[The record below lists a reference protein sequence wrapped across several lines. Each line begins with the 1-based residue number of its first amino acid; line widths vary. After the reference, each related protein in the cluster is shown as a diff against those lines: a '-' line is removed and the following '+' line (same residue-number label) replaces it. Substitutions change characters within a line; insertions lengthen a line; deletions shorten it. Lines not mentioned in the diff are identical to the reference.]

1 MGKGFFISKVVAVV
15 CVVVAISAVAT
26 IIALSV
32 VYAQEKSKN
41 QETPA
46 TATTATTAGPG
57 TQTTTPS
64 TPKEPWQHYRLPDSL
79 SPISYN
85 VTLWPRLTPK
95 PDGLYIF
102 SGYSTV
108 LFTCVNE
115 TDLILIHS
123 NKLNFTMFDG
133 YHAQLK
139 AVDGASAPQ
148 LKKSWLEVPTQY
160 LVIQLSS
167 PMQAGSTYEL
177 FTEFVG
183 ELADDLGGFYRSEYY
198 EDGVLKYELLFLLSL
213 SSWHDSNDQSVASWT
228 SPLLFLKFKWQNVKL
243 RL

>member
-167 PMQAGSTYEL
+167 PLQAGSTYEL

-183 ELADDLGGFYRSEYY
+183 ELADDLGGFYRSEYN

-213 SSWHDSNDQSVASWT
+213 SSWHDS
-228 SPLLFLKFKWQNVKL
+228 FKFKWQNVKL